1 MRQGR
6 AVKRGTWD
14 TLAEGGPVIAFSHIL
29 CPVDFSE
36 TSDRALQHAVALAE
50 WYDARLT
57 VLHVLPTVASA
68 LPPVAALGD
77 VAVAIPEP
85 PSPAQARVALASL
98 VDRVAGARPA
108 PDLRVVEGRPHE
120 VIVEQAAS
128 LQADLLVVG
137 THGHGGF
144 HRLLLGSVTE
154 KVIRTAS
161 CPVLTVPPAQTGA
174 SPHVVFR
181 QILCPTDFSP
191 TSQRAT
197 QLALDLGR
205 QSGGCVTLLHAIEY
219 LEPEEPCEHVAFDI
233 RDYRARLLEH
243 FRQRLHAQVADDAR
257 TWCEVQEVLAIN
269 RAYREILDRAA
280 ALPADLI
287 VMGAQGHGGLELMLY
302 GSNTQQ
308 VVRRA
313 TCPVLT
319 VRA

>member
-1 MRQGR
+1 VGQ
-6 AVKRGTWD
+6 
-14 TLAEGGPVIAFSHIL
+14 
-29 CPVDFSE
+29 
-36 TSDRALQHAVALAE
+36 
-50 WYDARLT
+50 
-57 VLHVLPTVASA
+57 
-68 LPPVAALGD
+68 
-77 VAVAIPEP
+77 
-85 PSPAQARVALASL
+85 
-98 VDRVAGARPA
+98 
-108 PDLRVVEGRPHE
+108 GRPHE
-120 VIVEQAAS
+120 VIVGDAAS
-128 LQADLLVVG
+128 LQADLLVLG
-137 THGHGGF
+137 THGHSGF

-154 KVIRTAS
+154 KAVRTAP
-161 CPVLTVPPAQTGA
+161 CPVLTVPPALAGA

-205 QSGGCVTLLHAIEY
+205 QAGGCVTLLHAVEY

>member
-1 MRQGR
+1 M
-6 AVKRGTWD
+6 
-14 TLAEGGPVIAFSHIL
+14 IAFSHIL

-36 TSDRALQHAVALAE
+36 TSDRALRHAIALAE

-57 VLHVLPTVASA
+57 VLHVLPTATSA

-77 VAVAIPEP
+77 VAVAIPDP
-85 PSPAQARVALASL
+85 PSPAHAEAALRHLVAGVGAGTTAPGLRVA
-98 VDRVAGARPA
+98 
-108 PDLRVVEGRPHE
+108 EGRPHE
-120 VIVEQAAS
+120 VIVGDAAS
-128 LQADLLVVG
+128 LQADLLVLG

-154 KVIRTAS
+154 KVVRTAP
-161 CPVLTVPPAQTGA
+161 CPVLTVPPALAGA
-174 SPHVVFR
+174 SPHVVF
-181 QILCPTDFSP
+181 QHILCPTDFSP

-197 QLALDLGR
+197 QVALDLGR
-205 QSGGCVTLLHAIEY
+205 QAGGCVTLLHAIEY
-219 LEPEEPCEHVAFDI
+219 LEPEEPREHGTFDI
-233 RDYRARLLEH
+233 RDYRARLVEH
-243 FRQRLHAQVADDAR
+243 FRQRLRAEVPDDAR
-257 TWCEVQEVLAIN
+257 AWCEVQEVLAIN

-302 GSNTQQ
+302 GSNTQH